1 MENSDIKIIKDLSY
15 SSQPLEKL
23 DLYLP
28 ESCQDRE
35 TVLISLHGGSWSM
48 GDKADYEKQT
58 LEFAKRLRL
67 PCVNMNYVMPCDE
80 SAFDGMIADVES
92 AMIFVKSYCRRFD
105 LDIKRCI
112 LRGFS
117 AGAHIAL
124 CYACLKCETSPLKI
138 CFCIGESLPGDLT
151 FAPQG
156 KASSFVY
163 RGMSNITGHRINS
176 HNRDIYIPQL
186 EKVSPKKLVSSKT
199 PPVLM
204 LHGEQDYI
212 IGYPV
217 AVEMLES
224 LKKTGVPC
232 ELVTFPDS
240 GHSLDKNPEL
250 VDFYFDR
257 VHEFYKSYAAI

>member
-1 MENSDIKIIKDLSY
+1 MENSEIKILKDLSY
-15 SSQPLEKL
+15 SSEPLEKL

-28 ESCQDRE
+28 VNPADSE

-48 GDKADYEKQT
+48 GDKSDYEKQT
-58 LEFAKRLRL
+58 IEFTKRLSL

-80 SAFDGMIADVES
+80 SAFESMLSDVES
-92 AMIFVKSYCRRFD
+92 AMIFVKEYCRQFN
-105 LDIKRCI
+105 LDFNRCI

-124 CYACLKCETSPLKI
+124 CYACLKKETSPLKI
-138 CFCIGESLPGDLT
+138 CFCIGESLPADLT
-151 FAPQG
+151 FEPQG

-163 RGMSNITGHRINS
+163 RGMSNITGHRINCF
-176 HNRDIYIPQL
+176 NRDKYVSQL
-186 EKVSPKKLVSSKT
+186 ERVSPIKHISSGI

-217 AVEMLES
+217 ALEVLEA
-224 LKKTGVPC
+224 LKNIGVDC

-250 VDFYFDR
+250 VDFYFER

>member
-1 MENSDIKIIKDLSY
+1 MENSEIKIIKDLSY
-15 SSQPLEKL
+15 SSEPLQKL

-28 ESCQDRE
+28 ESCTDSE

-58 LEFAKRLRL
+58 LEFAKRLNL
-67 PCVNMNYVMPCDE
+67 PCVNMNYTMPCDE
-80 SAFDGMIADVES
+80 SAYDGMLSDVES
-92 AMIFVKSYCRRFD
+92 AMIFVKDYCRQFKFD
-105 LDIKRCI
+105 FKQCI

-117 AGAHIAL
+117 AGAHISL
-124 CYACLKCETSPLKI
+124 CYACLKNETSPLKI
-138 CFCIGESLPGDLT
+138 CFCIGESLPADLT
-151 FAPQG
+151 FEPQG

-163 RGMSNITGHRINS
+163 RGLSNITGHRINCF
-176 HNRDIYIPQL
+176 NRDKYISQL
-186 EKVSPKKLVSSKT
+186 ERVSPIKLISSKT

-217 AVEMLES
+217 ALEMLEA
-224 LKKTGVPC
+224 LKSTGVDC
-232 ELVTFPDS
+232 ELVAFPDS

-250 VDFYFDR
+250 VDFYFER